1 VLGVLNYIVPIFVFV
16 NVGWKLCLKIEL
28 LLFLS
33 VHFII
38 YVLCAASHSGR
49 SLSEGFITCA
59 PLVKYDQAVK
69 VVTLLT
75 PSVYRLLPLF
85 LFQLIRCHPVFI
97 R

>member
-1 VLGVLNYIVPIFVFV
+1 MISYLYLYGFEFLQWVVKGAF
-16 NVGWKLCLKIEL
+16 NVDIGANP
-28 LLFLS
+28 S
-33 VHFII
+33 
-38 YVLCAASHSGR
+38 A
-49 SLSEGFITCA
+49 EGGGDEEG
-59 PLVKYDQAVK
+59 LDDQAVK